1 MKLQVS
7 SVSFVLVKK
16 NLAGNHLL
24 QGFDLY
30 PAENNAVKIFQT
42 VFQGMTLKNEWLYK
56 TMNELI

>member
-42 VFQGMTLKNEWLYK
+42 VFQGMTLKNE
-56 TMNELI
+56 